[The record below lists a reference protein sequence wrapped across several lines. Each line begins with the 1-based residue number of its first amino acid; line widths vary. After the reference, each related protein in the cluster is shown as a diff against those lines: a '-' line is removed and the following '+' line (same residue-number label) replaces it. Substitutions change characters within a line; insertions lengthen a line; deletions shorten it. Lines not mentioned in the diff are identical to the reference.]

1 MIRESLADSNQIQWQ
16 VLAKSLQLQL
26 TDSRLWQ
33 VLYIYSM
40 DDINIDEKLSNYHR
54 STLTWNC
61 NNQEK
66 FARSILEIEPYLMG
80 NLSLKFW

>member
-33 VLYIYSM
+33 VLYIYSS
-40 DDINIDEKLSNYHR
+40 LV
-54 STLTWNC
+54 
-61 NNQEK
+61 
-66 FARSILEIEPYLMG
+66 ILMFTIKISSFILILVLIVPVLIAFILYLLLHTYAG
-80 NLSLKFW
+80 